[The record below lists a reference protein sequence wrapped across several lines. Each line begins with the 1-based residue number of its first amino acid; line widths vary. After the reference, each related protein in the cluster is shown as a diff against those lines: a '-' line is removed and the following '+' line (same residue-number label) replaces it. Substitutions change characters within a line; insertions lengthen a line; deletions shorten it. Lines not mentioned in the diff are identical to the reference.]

1 MSHRSHRSHGFLR
14 DCFGGLG
21 EMLYLCPLDKIGCIS
36 EIKTKKPFFILYFAR
51 FALPLRLRLENTLV
65 RENSKKFWFS
75 THLFVPLHTKRAKLL
90 TQFAGRNVQTTTIM
104 ASVTSIPKPAQ
115 MIITLEDNALVADI
129 KRALKMIRGVAS
141 VRVAKVDDDKTI
153 TPAMRQSI
161 KKARREYAKGE
172 TITCRTPE
180 EMQKY
185 FDSL

>member
-1 MSHRSHRSHGFLR
+1 MQRGGFFVAQIPQISRIFALLLWR
-14 DCFGGLG
+14 FLG
-21 EMLYLCPLDKIGCIS
+21 KIVYLC
-36 EIKTKKPFFILYFAR
+36 TQ
-51 FALPLRLRLENTLV
+51 
-65 RENSKKFWFS
+65 
-75 THLFVPLHTKRAKLL
+75 KRAKLL
-90 TQFAGRNVQTTTIM
+90 TQLAGRNVQTTTIM

-115 MIITLEDNALVADI
+115 IIITLEDNALVADI

-161 KKARREYAKGE
+161 NKARHEYAKGE

-185 FDSL
+185 FDTL